1 MARLKVKQISDY
13 VSATESLVSAGIS
26 SEISAT
32 NSDVNSLDARISTDE
47 VGLSSE
53 ISATNSDIL
62 SVAAVAGDATALS
75 NEVSA
80 TNSDVNSIDA
90 RVSGNASLDVLVSNQ
105 VSGILA
111 GAGADTD
118 NFAEVISYINSV
130 DAAGSL
136 DLVTELTSVDTRIS
150 TDEVALSSE
159 ISATNSDVNSIDA
172 RISADEVGLSSEI
185 SATNSDV
192 TSIDLALSAEISAT
206 NSDILSVAGV
216 AGDATALSNEVS
228 ATNSDVNSIDARI
241 SGDEVGLSSEVSA
254 TNSDVT
260 SLEAQFNSFAK
271 EPYVHGVLSDI
282 VTGGGMT
289 VQVLDTSGGANGDNV
304 TDNAGTAVFDLSQ
317 PIEGANVV
325 DFAANFAEFTI
336 NGLGIKHN
344 ALRFNSSTNVALD
357 YTALGYNLEAD
368 DVIEYKYIKD

>member
-62 SVAAVAGDATALS
+62 SVAA
-75 NEVSA
+75 
-80 TNSDVNSIDA
+80 I
-90 RVSGNASLDVLVSNQ
+90 
-105 VSGILA
+105 
-111 GAGADTD
+111 
-118 NFAEVISYINSV
+118 
-130 DAAGSL
+130 
-136 DLVTELTSVDTRIS
+136 
-150 TDEVALSSE
+150 
-159 ISATNSDVNSIDA
+159 
-172 RISADEVGLSSEI
+172 
-185 SATNSDV
+185 
-192 TSIDLALSAEISAT
+192 
-206 NSDILSVAGV
+206 

>member
-80 TNSDVNSIDA
+80 TNSDVNSLDA
-90 RVSGNASLDVLVSNQ
+90 
-105 VSGILA
+105 
-111 GAGADTD
+111 
-118 NFAEVISYINSV
+118 
-130 DAAGSL
+130 
-136 DLVTELTSVDTRIS
+136 RIS
-150 TDEVALSSE
+150 TDEVALSS
-159 ISATNSDVNSIDA
+159 
-172 RISADEVGLSSEI
+172 
-185 SATNSDV
+185 
-192 TSIDLALSAEISAT
+192 
-206 NSDILSVAGV
+206 
-216 AGDATALSNEVS
+216 EVS

>member
-1 MARLKVKQISDY
+1 MARLKVKQISDFS
-13 VSATESLVSAGIS
+13 SAV
-26 SEISAT
+26 
-32 NSDVNSLDARISTDE
+32 DAAISTDE
-47 VGLSSE
+47 VGLRAE

-62 SVAAVAGDATALS
+62 SVAA
-75 NEVSA
+75 
-80 TNSDVNSIDA
+80 
-90 RVSGNASLDVLVSNQ
+90 
-105 VSGILA
+105 
-111 GAGADTD
+111 
-118 NFAEVISYINSV
+118 
-130 DAAGSL
+130 
-136 DLVTELTSVDTRIS
+136 
-150 TDEVALSSE
+150 
-159 ISATNSDVNSIDA
+159 
-172 RISADEVGLSSEI
+172 
-185 SATNSDV
+185 
-192 TSIDLALSAEISAT
+192 
-206 NSDILSVAGV
+206 V